1 MTATEM
7 NSVSAN
13 VFPAPGMP
21 REFMAPD
28 TVPGAFAS
36 LMAET
41 HRNLSMETDSTVQ
54 ALSAGA
60 FGENQKQHQRYMFR
74 HPHETPQ
81 ESVNSAE
88 APSEKRQDAGTTN
101 FSQNEN
107 DEQRFSGQ
115 TSAFQHQSG
124 HKGRKLHEAR
134 PVNHGNN
141 ETISAHASTA
151 APQQMNMAS
160 TVAAASLLPESELKK
175 LVRVLRSSSLS
186 KRTSVFLTLDLK
198 ELGEVK
204 LDVRLEG
211 KKIFITAHITDRRSA
226 AALSY
231 AIGELRKKM
240 AEIDLTL
247 ERFEFSSGNKRPGMA
262 ASQSPTATAV
272 SVHTG
277 GRR

>member
-1 MTATEM
+1 MTATEITTV
-7 NSVSAN
+7 NASVS
-13 VFPAPGMP
+13 PAPGMS
-21 REFMAPD
+21 REFMASD
-28 TVPGAFAS
+28 SIPGTFAS

-41 HRNLSMETDSTVQ
+41 RRSLSMETDSTVQ
-54 ALSAGA
+54 APSAGA

-81 ESVNSAE
+81 ESVNSAGT
-88 APSEKRQDAGTTN
+88 PSEKRQDAGTTD

-107 DEQRFSGQ
+107 DEQRFSEQ
-115 TSAFQHQSG
+115 TSAFHHQSG
-124 HKGRKLHEAR
+124 QKERKLHELR
-134 PVNHGNN
+134 QLNNGNN
-141 ETISAHASTA
+141 EIISAHASTA
-151 APQQMNMAS
+151 APQQMTMAR
-160 TVAAASLLPESELKK
+160 TVAAASLLSESEMKK

-247 ERFEFSSGNKRPGMA
+247 ERFEFSSGNKRLGIA

>member
-1 MTATEM
+1 MTVTEM
-7 NSVSAN
+7 TSVSAN
-13 VFPAPGMP
+13 VSPAPGVP
-21 REFMAPD
+21 REVMAPD
-28 TVPGAFAS
+28 STPGTFAS

-41 HRNLSMETDSTVQ
+41 RRSLSMETDAAVQ

-60 FGENQKQHQRYMFR
+60 FGENQRRHQRYMFR
-74 HPHETPQ
+74 HPQETPQ
-81 ESVNSAE
+81 ESVNSAG
-88 APSEKRQDAGTTN
+88 APSEKRQDAGTTD

-107 DEQRFSGQ
+107 DEQRFSKQ
-115 TSAFQHQSG
+115 TSAFHHQSG
-124 HKGRKLHEAR
+124 QKERKLHEVR
-134 PVNHGNN
+134 QLNHGNN
-141 ETISAHASTA
+141 EIISAHASTA
-151 APQQMNMAS
+151 APQQMNTAS
-160 TVAAASLLPESELKK
+160 IATATSLLPESEMKK

-231 AIGELRKKM
+231 AIGELKKKM

-247 ERFEFSSGNKRPGMA
+247 ERFEFSSGNKRPGIA